1 MWAPSGTS
9 AGASVEPS
17 SAGRLRA
24 RPDRPDADVLVA
36 EVGEPVVEGA
46 SREDRRELRAELLLI
61 LVVLPIREVGA
72 IEELAEPPEELRLE
86 RADGEVAPVCRR
98 VDAVA
103 GEPSR
108 EEPRHGLAAET
119 VRDEV
124 VRPMRHGDHEPAR
137 RARFAR
143 ARAVAARTCVTAPSA
158 PAARSAIWS
167 GGSSGAVSSRTPAQP
182 R

>member
-17 SAGRLRA
+17 SPAASARVRTGPTQTSSSPKWASQASSGR
-24 RPDRPDADVLVA
+24 V
-36 EVGEPVVEGA
+36 
-46 SREDRRELRAELLLI
+46 REDRRELRAELLLT

-72 IEELAEPPEELRLE
+72 IEELAESPEELRLE

-98 VDAVA
+98 VHAIA

-124 VRPMRHGDHEPAR
+124 V
-137 RARFAR
+137 
-143 ARAVAARTCVTAPSA
+143 
-158 PAARSAIWS
+158 
-167 GGSSGAVSSRTPAQP
+167 
-182 R
+182 